1 MRKKRLPSF
10 CSLSVTNRLNLNDAD
25 LILLT
30 EGSLFAMLKAVVAD
44 IRVHSLH
51 WKALLLYLLVR
62 AWSQLVDPPV

>member
-1 MRKKRLPSF
+1 MRKKKIAIILQFVSH
-10 CSLSVTNRLNLNDAD
+10 NRLNLNDAD

-44 IRVHSLH
+44 IRGHSLH